1 MTATARVDQVAPPF
15 TIHHVDHI
23 VLRVRDLDKSAAFYA
38 LLGGREIPRTRDNA
52 TSLLLAGETRVT
64 LVHRSDHRPS
74 DEGNLDHINLSI
86 EARDI
91 STVAEYLE
99 ARGARVQR
107 DLGRQPRGPTTVRVL
122 DPDDNVIELRLHQP
136 NGS

>member
-1 MTATARVDQVAPPF
+1 MAATARVDQEAPPF

-23 VLRVRDLDKSAAFYA
+23 VLRVRHLEKSANFYA
-38 LLGGREIPRTRDNA
+38 ALGGHEIPRSRDNA

-64 LVHRSDHRPS
+64 LVHHSGRRPP
-74 DEGNLDHINLSI
+74 DDGNLDHINLSI

-99 ARGARVQR
+99 AHGARVQR
-107 DLGRQPRGPTTVRVL
+107 DLGRQPRAPTTVRVL

-136 NGS
+136 DGS

>member
-1 MTATARVDQVAPPF
+1 MAAIARVDQEAPPF

-23 VLRVRDLDKSAAFYA
+23 VLPVRDLEKSAAFYA
-38 LLGGREIPRTRDNA
+38 ALGGREIPRSRDNA

-64 LVHRSDHRPS
+64 LVQHSGHRPP
-74 DEGNLDHINLSI
+74 EKGNLDHINLSI

-91 STVAEYLE
+91 STVADYLE
-99 ARGARVQR
+99 AHGARVQR
-107 DLGRQPRGPTTVRVL
+107 DLGRQPRAPTTVRVL

-136 NGS
+136 DGS